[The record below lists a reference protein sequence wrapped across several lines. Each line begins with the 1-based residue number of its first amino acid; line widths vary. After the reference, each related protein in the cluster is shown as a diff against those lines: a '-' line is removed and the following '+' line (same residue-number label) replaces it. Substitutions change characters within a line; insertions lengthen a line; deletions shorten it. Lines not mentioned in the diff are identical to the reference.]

1 MVLGSAI
8 GPGITGLAIDR
19 GIGIETQFVLIAG
32 YFAFSSVMMMI
43 GIARAR
49 PELSL
54 PL

>member
-19 GIGIETQFVLIAG
+19 GIGIETQFVMIAA
-32 YFAFSSVMMMI
+32 YFAFSSLMMTI
-43 GIARAR
+43 GVLRAR